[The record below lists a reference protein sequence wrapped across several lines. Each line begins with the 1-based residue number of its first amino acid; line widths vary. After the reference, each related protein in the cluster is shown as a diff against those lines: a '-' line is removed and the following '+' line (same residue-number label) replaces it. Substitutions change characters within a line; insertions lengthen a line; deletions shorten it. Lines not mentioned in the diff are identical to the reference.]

1 MYRIFEFDNKNEI
14 KLNVEGF
21 DSVPILIGTE
31 QSNGVVSLENLNSFQ
46 NCNISVK
53 TVNIKNENEEIVE
66 LKTYYTVVTAKDKKY
81 NNEIIDKL
89 KRKENSKI
97 VVEVCLGVE
106 EYKRYIILEY
116 ASTENIINITK
127 RLPSDIFKMFSVKEK
142 VKSDSDE
149 TLSNTVDIKLYD
161 KSGFEAVKSVSIS
174 EISDYVLSVRIID
187 TVNGT
192 FKEVVSKKA
201 QDVYKMIKENGRNNV
216 EVISDLASSVVKM
229 ISLKKI

>member
-53 TVNIKNENEEIVE
+53 TVNIKNENEGIVE